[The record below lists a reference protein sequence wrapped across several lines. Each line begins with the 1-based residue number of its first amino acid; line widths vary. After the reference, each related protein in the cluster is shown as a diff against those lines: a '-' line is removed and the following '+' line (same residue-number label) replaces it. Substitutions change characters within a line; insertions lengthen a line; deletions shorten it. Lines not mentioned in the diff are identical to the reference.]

1 MTGRQIRIK
10 GFDQDRKTGKVVKK
24 KRTFRATIAQRKQS
38 RKTVKVLRKGSPLL

>member
-24 KRTFRATIAQRKQS
+24 KRTFRATFAQRKQA
-38 RKTVKVLRKGSPLL
+38 RKAILVLGKGKPLL